1 MTQTNLDWINLYRAA
16 LKESDAEKRL
26 VKIEEAQ
33 RAMKEA
39 LRLAVEH
46 GDSDQRHSIAEALHH
61 LDMIRQPKPQ
71 RSLKSGQ

>member
-1 MTQTNLDWINLYRAA
+1 MTQANLDWINLYRAA
-16 LKESDAEKRL
+16 LKECDAEKRL

-46 GDSDQRHSIAEALHH
+46 GRERLPVTGPFSLLHQKRALT
-61 LDMIRQPKPQ
+61 
-71 RSLKSGQ
+71 